1 MCLGNPIRGKIILKF
16 IGIPIDKV
24 YRNAYNED
32 VLKRYTNL
40 THKLIRKEQEDG

>member
-1 MCLGNPIRGKIILKF
+1 MRLGNPIREKIILKF

-40 THKLIRKEQEDG
+40 TPKSVKEQEDG